1 MVELTLAELPE
12 ACPVDLGATDWTRLT
27 QERIDGFAAATGDR
41 QWIHVDPERA
51 RREAPA
57 GTTIA
62 HGMLTLSLVP
72 GMIPLLLNVSDAGAR
87 LNYGLEQVRFL
98 APVPRDGELRLR
110 ATLAAAE
117 PRGDGVLYR
126 VACELELRGAERPA
140 AVATFLSLAR
150 PSSASA

>member
-1 MVELTLAELPE
+1 MVELTLAELPG
-12 ACPVDLGATDWTRLT
+12 ACPVDLGATEWTRVT
-27 QERIDGFAAATGDR
+27 QERIDGFADATGDR

-62 HGMLTLSLVP
+62 HGMLTLSLAP
-72 GMIPLLLNVSDAGAR
+72 AAIPLLLNVSDAGAR